1 MVAKARHALSERPK
15 YYPSLFAFPAP
26 QFQQPAQ
33 VEKSAGLSILA
44 NHIENLE
51 GRLRSSN
58 DYYMVEIAQQALNNE
73 KIAFYCMTA
82 YWRTSTN

>member
-33 VEKSAGLSILA
+33 VEKSGRTQLFWQTIL
-44 NHIENLE
+44 
-51 GRLRSSN
+51 
-58 DYYMVEIAQQALNNE
+58 
-73 KIAFYCMTA
+73 KIWKAD
-82 YWRTSTN
+82 